1 MKFEI
6 IAVGLSL
13 FGLQAQCLQFFLR
26 LAPLGIGRC
35 IGCLFCGVGGHG
47 VERVEQ
53 VVLAADEQVAV
64 LRMYVDDQCAEFFE
78 PRGWHGGVV
87 DEGAAFACRRYL
99 AAQNTFFAVEIYIVF
114 VKKAL
119 YAERAHVER
128 RFHYALCRTRPYGT
142 RFGPSA
148 EQYAECAKYDTFA
161 RARFARYYGKAR
173 LHADVEPVNQ
183 GIIIYRKAFEH
194 AISFCANRSFAKDLF
209 WKGFPKP

>member
-1 MKFEI
+1 MGE
-6 IAVGLSL
+6 S
-13 FGLQAQCLQFFLR
+13 
-26 LAPLGIGRC
+26 LGIGF
-35 IGCLFCGVGGHG
+35 LFGGVGSHD

-53 VVLAADEQVAV
+53 VVLASDEQVAV
-64 LRMYVDDQCAEFFE
+64 LRMNVDDQCAEFFE
-78 PRGWHGGVV
+78 PRGGHGGVV

-99 AAQNTFFAVEIYIVF
+99 AAQNTFFAVEINIVF

-128 RFHYALCRTRPYGT
+128 RLYHALCRARPYGT
-142 RFGPSA
+142 RFGTSA
-148 EQYAECAKYDTFA
+148 EQYAECAKHDALA
-161 RARFARYYGKAR
+161 RARFTRNDGKAR
-173 LHADVEPVNQ
+173 LHADVEPINQ

>member
-6 IAVGLSL
+6 VAVGLSL
-13 FGLQAQCLQFFLR
+13 FGLQAECLQIFLR
-26 LAPLGIGRC
+26 LAPLGESLGIG
-35 IGCLFCGVGGHG
+35 GLFCSVGSHG

-53 VVLAADEQVAV
+53 VVLASDEQVAV
-64 LRMYVDDQCAEFFE
+64 LRMYVDDQCADLFE
-78 PRGWHGGVV
+78 PCGGHGSVV
-87 DEGAAFACRRYL
+87 DEGAAFACRRYF

-114 VKKAL
+114 LKKAL

-128 RFHYALCRTRPYGT
+128 RLHYALCRARSHGT
-142 RFGPSA
+142 RFCAAA
-148 EQYAECAKYDTFA
+148 EQNAKRAKHDALA

>member
-13 FGLQAQCLQFFLR
+13 FGLQAQCLQFFFR
-26 LAPLGIGRC
+26 LAPLSIGRC
-35 IGCLFCGVGGHG
+35 IGFLFGGVGSHG

-53 VVLAADEQVAV
+53 IVLASDEQVAV
-64 LRMYVDDQCAEFFE
+64 LRMYVDDQRADLFE
-78 PRGWHGGVV
+78 PRGGHGSVV
-87 DEGAAFACRRYL
+87 DEGAALARRRYL

-114 VKKAL
+114 LKKIL

-128 RFHYALCRTRPYGT
+128 RFHYALCRARSHGT

-148 EQYAECAKYDTFA
+148 EQNAKRAKHDALA
-161 RARFARYYGKAR
+161 RARLARYYGKAR
-173 LHADVEPVNQ
+173 LYADVEPVNQ